1 MSEKFRRIVGLLMR
15 QDVPFHLEQSNE
27 GAYLAVS
34 NGKTYWIIGDKEE
47 GMLDIYFFSQADNY
61 RLFEDELSYVVM
73 AMKYSW

>member
-15 QDVPFHLEQSNE
+15 QDVPFHLEKSNE
-27 GAYLAVS
+27 ETYLAVS
-34 NGKTYWIIGDKEE
+34 DGKTYWIIGDKEE
-47 GMLDIYFFSQADNY
+47 GMSDVYFFSQADDY